1 MDKTQGQT
9 MCRLLEN
16 WLPAASAYLRTL
28 TFIPELQI
36 GVVQPVKLQFH
47 TTA

>member
-16 WLPAASAYLRTL
+16 RVPAASAFLCTI

-36 GVVQPVKLQFH
+36 GVVQPVQPQFH
-47 TTA
+47 TPS